1 MSPLTLLVIAL
12 GLSSLLML
20 AVWIV
25 AMRIRNAGIVDIAW
39 ALGFAPL
46 AVLYR
51 VFGDGDPA
59 RQNLV
64 TLMVVLWSVRLGH
77 HLWKRVMGHHPIEDG
92 RYAEMRRT
100 VAGREGVA
108 FFWFF
113 QAQAV
118 LLVLLSIPC
127 FLINADPR
135 VHLGITDF
143 IGVALWVVA
152 LGGESLADRQLAA
165 FKANPSSRGKV
176 CDVGLWRLS
185 RHPNYFFEW
194 LIWVALFVMA
204 LPAPWGIVSI
214 FAPALM
220 LFLLLKVTGIPY
232 TEQQAV
238 RSKGD
243 AYRRYQQTTS
253 AFFPW
258 FPKEA
263 LNKSHD
269 GR

>member
-1 MSPLTLLVIAL
+1 MNPLTLLAIAL

-20 AVWIV
+20 GVWVV

-46 AVLYR
+46 ALLYR
-51 VFGDGDPA
+51 VFADGEPA

-64 TLMVVLWSVRLGH
+64 TLMVVLWSLRLGH
-77 HLWKRVMGHHPIEDG
+77 HLWKRVMGHHPVEDG
-92 RYAEMRRT
+92 RYAEMRRA
-100 VAGREGVA
+100 VAGREGMA

-118 LLVLLSIPC
+118 LLTLLSIPC
-127 FLINADPR
+127 LLINADPR
-135 VHLGITDF
+135 VHLGVMDF
-143 IGVALWVVA
+143 LGLLIWIVALS
-152 LGGESLADRQLAA
+152 GESLADRQLAA

-176 CDVGLWRLS
+176 CDAGLWRLS

-204 LPAPWGIVSI
+204 IPAPWGVITL

-232 TEQQAV
+232 TEQQSV

-243 AYRRYQQTTS
+243 AYRRYQQTTP

-258 FPKEA
+258 FPKTD
-263 LNKSHD
+263 STHPTD
-269 GR
+269 PS

>member
-1 MSPLTLLVIAL
+1 MSPLTLLAIAL

-20 AVWIV
+20 GVWVV

-46 AVLYR
+46 ALLYR
-51 VFGDGDPA
+51 VFAAGEPA

-77 HLWKRVMGHHPIEDG
+77 HLWKRVMGHHPVEDG
-92 RYAEMRRT
+92 RYAEMRLA
-100 VAGREGVA
+100 VAGREGVT

-118 LLVLLSIPC
+118 LLALLSVPGL
-127 FLINADPR
+127 LINADPR

-143 IGVALWVVA
+143 LGVLLWIVA

-165 FKANPSSRGKV
+165 FKADPANRGKV
-176 CDVGLWRLS
+176 CDTGLWRLS

-204 LPAPWGIVSI
+204 LPAPWGVFTL

-232 TEQQAV
+232 TEHQAV

>member
-1 MSPLTLLVIAL
+1 MSPLTLLAIAL

-20 AVWIV
+20 GVWIV

-46 AVLYR
+46 ALLYR
-51 VFGDGDPA
+51 VFADGEPA

-64 TLMVVLWSVRLGH
+64 TLMVVLWSLRLGL
-77 HLWKRVMGHHPIEDG
+77 HLWKRVMGHHPVEDG
-92 RYAEMRRT
+92 RYAEMRRA
-100 VAGREGVA
+100 VAGREGAA

-118 LLVLLSIPC
+118 LLALLSLPC
-127 FLINADPR
+127 LLINSDPR
-135 VHLGITDF
+135 VHLGVTD
-143 IGVALWVVA
+143 ILGVLLWIVA

-165 FKANPSSRGKV
+165 FKADPANRGKV
-176 CDVGLWRLS
+176 CDAGLWRLS

-204 LPAPWGIVSI
+204 LPAPWGVFTL

-232 TEQQAV
+232 TEQQSV

-243 AYRRYQQTTS
+243 AYRRYQQTTP
-253 AFFPW
+253 AFILW
-258 FPKEA
+258 FPKTDST
-263 LNKSHD
+263 LPTNPS
-269 GR
+269 

>member
-1 MSPLTLLVIAL
+1 MSPLLLVGIAL
-12 GLSSLLML
+12 AFSSLLML
-20 AVWIV
+20 GVWMV

-46 AVLYR
+46 ALLYR
-51 VFGDGDPA
+51 FLADGEPA

-64 TLMVVLWSVRLGH
+64 TLMVVLWSVRLGI
-77 HLWKRVMGHHPIEDG
+77 HLWKRVMGHHPVEDG
-92 RYAEMRRT
+92 RYAEMRRA
-100 VAGREGVA
+100 VAGREGPA

-118 LLVLLSIPC
+118 LLALLSIPC
-127 FLINADPR
+127 LLINADPR

-143 IGVALWVVA
+143 LAPALWIVA
-152 LGGESLADRQLAA
+152 LGGESLADRQLAS
-165 FKANPSSRGKV
+165 FKADPAHRGKV
-176 CDVGLWRLS
+176 CNVGLWRFS

-194 LIWVALFVMA
+194 LIWLGLFVMA
-204 LPAPWGIVSI
+204 LPAPWGWVTL

-238 RSKGD
+238 RSKGE
-243 AYRRYQQTTS
+243 AYRHYQRTTS
-253 AFFPW
+253 AFFPR
-258 FPKEA
+258 FPKQ
-263 LNKSHD
+263 NNDPS
-269 GR
+269 